1 MISHQIYYKRG
12 GIVTM
17 PFHFALPVIVA
28 IFGNTSCFSYTP
40 ASVVI
45 AQQTLGF
52 EAKILRLCLY
62 NIVISQNQETV

>member
-17 PFHFALPVIVA
+17 PFHFALPVIVTT
-28 IFGNTSCFSYTP
+28 FDNTSCFFYTP
-40 ASVVI
+40 TSVVI
-45 AQQTLGF
+45 AQQTLVI